1 MAAQGNIITTFTTNG
16 NLDFTSGNSAPSDLI
31 FPTLRRDYLNEFR
44 LFAYRFGSI
53 PNIITENKI
62 DVKDANKWF
71 LSEYDDL
78 IQQKVYSKNCF
89 GQQKT
94 AQLDDCLYFL
104 EPDLLIY
111 FDTQQSTVRI
121 LFSSTPETELADLVD
136 GIILF
141 KERLADQAQIH
152 LLVQNGNWFDT
163 QEFNISQGQLS
174 LEENYNTDFL
184 KVNDTIC
191 KRLNTPNDK
200 GLVLLHGEPGTGKTS
215 YIRYLASVIKKKVI
229 FFPPNLAESITS
241 PNLISFFIENPN
253 TVLVIEDAENI
264 LLDRHYNDRSAVSAL
279 LNLSD
284 GLLADCLSIQLICT
298 FNTDV
303 AKIDS
308 ALLRK
313 GRLIAS
319 YKFEALEAG
328 KAQSLSDKLGYKT
341 KIQKPTTLTN
351 IYNQSER
358 VFENEESMLIGFRA

>member
-1 MAAQGNIITTFTTNG
+1 MAEQRNIITTFTTNG

-44 LFAYRFGSI
+44 LFAYRYGSI

-62 DVKDANKWF
+62 DVKDAHKWF
-71 LSEYDDL
+71 LSEYEDL
-78 IQQKVYSKNCF
+78 IQDKIYSKNCY
-89 GQQKT
+89 GQRKT

-121 LFSSTPETELADLVD
+121 LFSSTPETEIADLVD
-136 GIILF
+136 GIIAF

-163 QEFNISQGQLS
+163 QEFNLSQAQFS

-184 KVNDTIC
+184 EINDTIC

-215 YIRYLASVIKKKVI
+215 YIRYLASVIKKKMV

-264 LLDRHYNDRSAVSAL
+264 LLDRHYKDRSAVSAL

-319 YKFEALEAG
+319 YKFEALEARKG
-328 KAQSLSDKLGYKT
+328 QTLSDKLGFFTSVESAMK
-341 KIQKPTTLTN
+341 LTD
-351 IYNQSER
+351 IYNQ
-358 VFENEESMLIGFRA
+358 EEMVYQQKEKTRIGF